1 VLRPSEAF
9 VLCFRGTQLVLRSN
23 VLTVIFDLKWG
34 CQLEV
39 IQKRVIEWGLG
50 GGRRQIGFI
59 VVWWLY

>member
-1 VLRPSEAF
+1 